1 MSTPGSLIRET
12 TALDPETRLPCP
24 ARIVEADGAV
34 FLEKILAS
42 GRTERVL
49 AEPDAEFYRRYGD
62 PEMAGRH
69 IIMNHFYYVTSKCNL
84 RCPVCY
90 EGRRG
95 IEEPS
100 FDGLKRELAELQ
112 GTRILLC
119 GAEPTC
125 RDDLP
130 ELIREVNKNNTAVL
144 MTNGIRL
151 ADPEYTQCL
160 REAGLKYVTLAVNG
174 LNDDVYRRTNGQ
186 ALLDIKLK
194 ALENLTKTD
203 ITTYLSM
210 TIIRGVNENEIRPLI
225 DLAKRTKNVVQ
236 VRFRGMAKVG
246 NYVEGGQFFMS
257 ELTKIVCRNSG
268 INYGL
273 WLKQQDFLDR
283 LGRAMR
289 NDHIR
294 PRLCAMRA
302 EVDRNMIPLASDR
315 NWRELERS
323 ALERPR
329 LVAEL
334 LRVWGIGYT
343 LRFLADSIRGGY
355 RYTRHPNFLRIS
367 IRVWPNIDTM
377 DLALN
382 RRCTSLYLK
391 RGQRLPFCLSHCLAD
406 Q

>member
-1 MSTPGSLIRET
+1 MTTTGSLIRET
-12 TALDPETRLPCP
+12 TALDPETRRPCP
-24 ARIVEADGAV
+24 ARLIEKDGAV
-34 FLEKILAS
+34 FLEKTLAS
-42 GRTERVL
+42 GRTQRVL
-49 AEPDAEFYRRYGD
+49 AEPDAGFYRRYAD
-62 PEMAGRH
+62 PVMTGGH

-90 EGRRG
+90 EGERG

-100 FDGLKRELAELQ
+100 LDVLKKELAAMRR
-112 GTRILLC
+112 TRILLC

-130 ELIREVNKNNTAVL
+130 ELIKAVNESNTTVL

-151 ADPEYTQCL
+151 ADPGYTQRL
-160 REAGLKYVTLAVNG
+160 RDAGLKYVTLAVNG
-174 LNDDVYRRTNGQ
+174 LNDEVYRRTNGR

-194 ALENLTKTD
+194 ALENLTKMD
-203 ITTYLSM
+203 VTTYLSM
-210 TIIRGVNENEIRPLI
+210 TIIRGVNENQVRPLI

-236 VRFRGMAKVG
+236 VRFRGMAEVG
-246 NYVEGGQFFMS
+246 SYIKGGQFFMS
-257 ELTKIVCRNSG
+257 ELTKIVCRNGG
-268 INYGL
+268 IDYGL

-283 LGRAMR
+283 LGRAIR

-302 EVDRNMIPLASDR
+302 EVDKDMIPLASDR

-323 ALERPR
+323 AMERPR
-329 LVAEL
+329 LVAKL
-334 LRVWGIGYT
+334 IRVWGIGYT

-355 RYTRHPNFLRIS
+355 RYTKHANFLRIS
-367 IRVWPNIDTM
+367 IRVWPNLDTM
-377 DLALN
+377 DLVLN

-391 RGQRLPFCLSHCLAD
+391 SGERLPFCLSHCRTD
-406 Q
+406 P

>member
-1 MSTPGSLIRET
+1 MNASESLIRET
-12 TALDPETRLPCP
+12 TALDPETRRPCP
-24 ARIVEADGAV
+24 ARLIEKDGAV
-34 FLEKILAS
+34 WLEKTLAS
-42 GRTERVL
+42 GKTQRVL
-49 AEPDAEFYRRYGD
+49 AEPDAGFYRRYAD
-62 PEMAGRH
+62 PVMSGRH

-90 EGRRG
+90 EGERG
-95 IEEPS
+95 TEEPS
-100 FDGLKRELAELQ
+100 LDALKKELAAMR

-125 RDDLP
+125 REDLA
-130 ELIREVNKNNTAVL
+130 ELIRAVNERNTTVL

-151 ADPEYTQCL
+151 ADLDFTRRL
-160 REAGLKYVTLAVNG
+160 RAAGLKYVTLAVNG
-174 LNDDVYRRTNGQ
+174 LNDEVYRKTNGR

-194 ALENLTKTD
+194 ALENLGRVN

-210 TIIRGVNENEIRPLI
+210 TIIRGVNENEVRPLI
-225 DLAKRTKNVVQ
+225 DLARRTKNVVQ
-236 VRFRGMAKVG
+236 VRFRGMTEVG
-246 NYVEGGQFFMS
+246 NYIKGGHFFMS
-257 ELTKIVCRNSG
+257 ELTKIVCRNGG
-268 INYGL
+268 IDYDL

-283 LGRAMR
+283 LGRAIG

-302 EVDRNMIPLASDR
+302 EVDKDMVPLASDR

-323 ALERPR
+323 AMERPR

-334 LRVWGIGYT
+334 IRVWGIGYT

-367 IRVWPNIDTM
+367 IRVWPTLDTM
-377 DLALN
+377 DLILN

-391 RGQRLPFCLSHCLAD
+391 RGERLPFCLSHCRAD